1 MTTNTDYNQEE
12 LLDLLCG
19 FFTGRRLAEVL
30 PEERE
35 TTKTAVLQMLYDYVV
50 AQMQENGD
58 PKDVIRLQQTIATG
72 DAKLLDAFP
81 ESSTAFQQALLKMI
95 DDLG

>member
-1 MTTNTDYNQEE
+1 M
-12 LLDLLCG
+12 DLLCG
-19 FFTGRRLAEVL
+19 FFTGRHLHEFPAA
-30 PEERE
+30 ERE
-35 TTKTAVLQMLYDYVV
+35 EQKTQILQLLYDYVV
-50 AQMQENGD
+50 GEMEEHATQ
-58 PKDVIRLQQTIATG
+58 KDIIRLQQTIATG